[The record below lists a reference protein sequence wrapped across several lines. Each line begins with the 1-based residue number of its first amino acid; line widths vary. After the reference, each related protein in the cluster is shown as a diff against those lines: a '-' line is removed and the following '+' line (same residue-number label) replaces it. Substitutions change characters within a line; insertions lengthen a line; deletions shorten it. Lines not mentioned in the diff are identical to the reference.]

1 MAPIQPSTSAS
12 RKPDIARYVKRCAIC
27 KAVREHLDKSTYYI
41 DDMVEDH
48 LELKDEYDAFKSAI
62 GDKFEGLV
70 DEIMDSTHEE
80 EHPAANRSSRN
91 KVEREMAN
99 YFEELFLKIM
109 NVDKQDMPVSDTNIK
124 PKGIFCFPFVEVG
137 FETTH
142 IVLEVNLTECN
153 SKHIPDKTLGQIG
166 DYVLSVWSEQPLRTF
181 VPVLILHRKRLD
193 LLLFARSKVVKV
205 MLGQIYRHSNQYIG
219 INEKSNMQHTLHDLW
234 FILTLAPEKFGH
246 ICAVDG
252 IEKQIIVKAKNDN
265 GLVASIN
272 TEDSARDSR
281 VVLLDSRIKRPVNLF
296 GRVAYLFWSQN
307 KNPKDNLVAKISWIP
322 TDRFSECTAYSTLRK
337 NGVTGVPEVL
347 YYGALKADFL
357 DIGWRYSKHTI
368 AAASTL
374 VHAYDAG
381 ILHRDISAGNRTVK
395 GENAY
400 VIDWGFSM
408 FTGEKKTCELA
419 DNINS
424 RMKDVLENKYSHSPF
439 TGTPLYMGIQTLC
452 GSSMRSTMHDIESL
466 FMVVLHALA
475 ALNGSTKIAD
485 DAKYG

>member
-1 MAPIQPSTSAS
+1 MSESAS
-12 RKPDIARYVKRCAIC
+12 SGLSHITTPSCVAKPTVQSTDESTKAIEGLEARHRAIS
-27 KAVREHLDKSTYYI
+27 VREHLDKSTYYI

-91 KVEREMAN
+91 KV
-99 YFEELFLKIM
+99 
-109 NVDKQDMPVSDTNIK
+109 
-124 PKGIFCFPFVEVG
+124 G

-166 DYVLSVWSEQPLRTF
+166 DYVL
-181 VPVLILHRKRLD
+181 
-193 LLLFARSKVVKV
+193 
-205 MLGQIYRHSNQYIG
+205 HSNQYIG

-322 TDRFSECTAYSTLRK
+322 TDRFSECTILLLEDCGTPIIDR
-337 NGVTGVPEVL
+337 
-347 YYGALKADFL
+347 L
-357 DIGWRYSKHTI
+357 DSSLTPQNFMKCANKLAKHTI